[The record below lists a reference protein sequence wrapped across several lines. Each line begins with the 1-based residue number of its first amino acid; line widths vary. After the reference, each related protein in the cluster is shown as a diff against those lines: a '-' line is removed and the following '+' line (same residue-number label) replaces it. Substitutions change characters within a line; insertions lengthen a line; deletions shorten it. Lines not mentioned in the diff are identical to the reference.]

1 MAAGNGHFDQMAISL
16 GRELKDVTAEEEA
29 ISALDRLMEFW
40 LSNLKLLFYFVRV
53 LASLWRQCHWILEW
67 QRVISFGNSQLF
79 YKSELSSES
88 ILLTA
93 LLKQFL

>member
-1 MAAGNGHFDQMAISL
+1 MAAGNGHFDQRAISL
-16 GRELKDVTAEEEA
+16 GREEEEA

-53 LASLWRQCHWILEW
+53 LASLWRQCHRILEW